1 MRRVHLRIGGGYA
14 RFLTGLN
21 VRSTAI
27 TTDSPIRSAE
37 HLQHTPQKTT
47 KLTQLKAFFVP
58 LRHLYSR
65 CVQRIAP
72 STTMASSA
80 KPVIIIGAGVVGL
93 TLAHGLKKAN
103 IPFEIYE
110 RDAHI
115 DARPHGW
122 AITLHWVL
130 PFLRQLLDE
139 PTLAA
144 VDDVQVDPEVGR
156 NDKGNFL
163 FLNLETLETKFRI
176 PPNERRRVNREKLR
190 KALLQGVAESVRWGK
205 RLSDVQPLADDDSV
219 RAVFDDGTSADGRML
234 VGAEGSNSRTRKFLV
249 PDGYRNHPLPVRMVG
264 AAIDISPEE
273 VKPLRE
279 IDPLLFQGCH
289 PQTGN
294 FLWVSMLETPETNK
308 SAGTAN
314 EHYRI
319 QVITSWLV
327 KDASADEVPP
337 TDVACVAEMKRRA
350 AEFNPVL
357 RNVVN
362 SIPPSAAI
370 LTIAPQD
377 WPCQPW
383 DNRGGRVTLVGD
395 AAHAMTMYRGEA
407 GNHGILDAYHLYMA
421 IREIYTGEK
430 TMQVAVDEYEA
441 EMTERSAA
449 AVLLSRQACLDAHD
463 FHGLNE
469 NSAVLKKRAI
479 RMPS

>member
-1 MRRVHLRIGGGYA
+1 
-14 RFLTGLN
+14 
-21 VRSTAI
+21 
-27 TTDSPIRSAE
+27 
-37 HLQHTPQKTT
+37 
-47 KLTQLKAFFVP
+47 
-58 LRHLYSR
+58 
-65 CVQRIAP
+65 
-72 STTMASSA
+72 MASSA
-80 KPVIIIGAGVVGL
+80 KPVIISGAGVVGL
-93 TLAHGLKKAN
+93 SLAHGLKKAN

-122 AITLHWVL
+122 AITLHWAL
-130 PFLRQLLDE
+130 PFLRKLLDE

-144 VDDVQVDPEVGR
+144 IDDVQVDPEVGR
-156 NDKGNFL
+156 NDNGNFL
-163 FLNLETLETKFRI
+163 FLNLDTLETKFRI

-190 KALLQGVAESVRWGK
+190 KALLQGVAEHVHWGR
-205 RLSDVQPLADDDSV
+205 RLLDVQLPEDGEGV
-219 RAVFDDGTSADGRML
+219 RAVFDDGTSAEGSVL

-249 PDGYRNHPLPVRMVG
+249 PDGYHNYQLPVRLIG
-264 AAIDISPEE
+264 AALDLSPEE

-289 PQTGN
+289 PETGN

-319 QVITSWLV
+319 QVIVSWLV
-327 KDASADEVPP
+327 KDASTDEVPP
-337 TDVACVAEMKRRA
+337 TDVARVAGMKRRA
-350 AEFNPVL
+350 AEFHPLL
-357 RNVVN
+357 RNVVD
-362 SIPPSAAI
+362 SIPPSSAVME
-370 LTIAPQD
+370 IALQD

-407 GNHGILDAYHLYMA
+407 ANHGILDAYRLNAA
-421 IREIYTGEK
+421 IQEMYAGEK
-430 TMQVAVDEYEA
+430 TRQQAVDEYEA
-441 EMTERSAA
+441 EMRERSAG

-469 NSAVLKKRAI
+469 NSAVLKRRAI
-479 RMPS
+479 QIK